1 MERKEL
7 KKWYKLYINLKKILI
22 YLLLVCIPIVCV
34 ADGHLTEDQKK
45 ETIECAGIYYANSMI
60 PQAQLELDKIVHSF
74 AAKKFLSSYLVK
86 EGVNED
92 NLNKELIKIVD
103 VRYGKPYEE
112 NTTKECDNFIYKLI
126 PNSKNEID
134 KLIKSGIY

>member
-1 MERKEL
+1 M
-7 KKWYKLYINLKKILI
+7 KK
-22 YLLLVCIPIVCV
+22 LLLNLVIFLSPIVCF

-45 ETIECAGIYYANSMI
+45 KTIECAGIYYANSMI
-60 PQAQLELDKIVHSF
+60 PQAELELDKIVHSF

-92 NLNKELIKIVD
+92 KLNKELIKIVD

-112 NTTKECDNFIYKLI
+112 NTTKECDSFVYTLI
-126 PNSKNEID
+126 PNSKSEID
-134 KLIKSGIY
+134 KIVKSGVY

>member
-1 MERKEL
+1 M
-7 KKWYKLYINLKKILI
+7 KKITI
-22 YLLLVCIPIVCV
+22 TLLSILF
-34 ADGHLTEDQKK
+34 LTSTYAGMSDDDKK
-45 ETIECAGIYYANSMI
+45 KTIECAGIYYANSMI
-60 PQAQLELDKIVHSF
+60 PQAELELDKIVHSF

-103 VRYGKPYEE
+103 ERYGKPYEE
-112 NTTKECDNFIYKLI
+112 NTTIGCDSFIYKLI
-126 PNSKNEID
+126 PNSESEID

>member
-1 MERKEL
+1 MRKIITL
-7 KKWYKLYINLKKILI
+7 ISILFLTSAYAGVSDDDKKK
-22 YLLLVCIPIVCV
+22 
-34 ADGHLTEDQKK
+34 
-45 ETIECAGIYYANSMI
+45 TIECAGIYYANSMI
-60 PQAQLELDKIVHSF
+60 PQAELELDKIVHSF

-112 NTTKECDNFIYKLI
+112 NTTKECDSFIYKLI
-126 PNSKNEID
+126 PNSKDEID

>member
-1 MERKEL
+1 M
-7 KKWYKLYINLKKILI
+7 KKIITLI
-22 YLLLVCIPIVCV
+22 SILF
-34 ADGHLTEDQKK
+34 LTSAYAGVSDDDKK
-45 ETIECAGIYYANSMI
+45 KTIECAGIYYANSMI
-60 PQAQLELDKIVHSF
+60 PQAELELDKIVHSF

-103 VRYGKPYEE
+103 ERYGKPYEE
-112 NTTKECDNFIYKLI
+112 NTTIGCDSFIYKLI
-126 PNSKNEID
+126 PNSESEID